1 MTLSQIAAFALKA
14 MLLWAPF
21 IGWLFYYGRKK

>member
-1 MTLSQIAAFALKA
+1 MAR

-21 IGWLFYYGRKK
+21 I